1 MEVERLGSRNF
12 TEINGEKSLFQVSF
26 LKDNK
31 RQSFEVKEVEDID
44 LGKVKEHLQQ
54 GESVF
59 ITLKQKE
66 KLKPRLMKGEA
77 TEEPWYF
84 THI

>member
-1 MEVERLGSRNF
+1 MEVKGLISRNF
-12 TEINGEKSLFQVSF
+12 AEINGEKSLFQVSF
-26 LKDNK
+26 LKNNK
-31 RQSFEVKEVEDID
+31 RQSFEVEEVEDID
-44 LGKVKEHLQQ
+44 LGKVKEHLER

-59 ITLKQKE
+59 ITLKRKE
-66 KLKPRLMKGEA
+66 KLKPRLVKGEA

>member
-1 MEVERLGSRNF
+1 MEVKRLVSRNF
-12 TEINGEKSLFQVSF
+12 AEINGEKALFQVSF
-26 LKDNK
+26 LNNNK
-31 RQSFEVKEVEDID
+31 KQSFEVEEVEDID

-59 ITLKQKE
+59 ITLKRKE
-66 KLKPRLMKGEA
+66 KLKPRLKKGEA

>member
-1 MEVERLGSRNF
+1 MEVKRLVSRNF
-12 TEINGEKSLFQVSF
+12 AEINGEKALLQVSF
-26 LKDNK
+26 LKNNR
-31 RQSFEVKEVEDID
+31 RQSFEVEEVEDID

-59 ITLKQKE
+59 ITLKRKE
-66 KLKPRLMKGEA
+66 KLKPRLKKGEA

-84 THI
+84 PHI

>member
-1 MEVERLGSRNF
+1 MEVKRLVSRNF
-12 TEINGEKSLFQVSF
+12 AEINGEKALLQVSF
-26 LKDNK
+26 LKNNR
-31 RQSFEVKEVEDID
+31 RQSFEVEEVEDID

-59 ITLKQKE
+59 ITLKRKE
-66 KLKPRLMKGEA
+66 KLKPRLKKGEA

>member
-1 MEVERLGSRNF
+1 MEGKGLISRNF
-12 TEINGEKSLFQVSF
+12 AEINAEKSLFQASF
-26 LKDNK
+26 LKNNK
-31 RQSFEVKEVEDID
+31 KQSVEVEEVEDID
-44 LGKVKEHLQQ
+44 LGKVKEHLEQ

-59 ITLKQKE
+59 ITLKHKK
-66 KLKPRLMKGEA
+66 KLKPRLVKGEA